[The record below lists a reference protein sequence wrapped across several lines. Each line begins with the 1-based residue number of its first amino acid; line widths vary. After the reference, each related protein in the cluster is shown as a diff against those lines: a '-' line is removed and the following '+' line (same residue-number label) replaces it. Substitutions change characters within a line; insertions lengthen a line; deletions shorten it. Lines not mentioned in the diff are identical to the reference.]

1 MGFGFL
7 FLGYFFLLNLPI
19 GQVDILPDVLGWL
32 LMFGGLRRLCYF
44 CPQDKNFPRAK
55 LVLIP
60 AAAVSV
66 IVFVLNIVMAGGN
79 SPVLLGARLLY
90 SLLQGAYEVFLLLG
104 IYRLAGS
111 VELPKL
117 AARAGRMLTFT
128 AAYYLLQ
135 LVYYSSILNAVLPSY
150 SAAYVQNY
158 LAFAIYILGYLW
170 LILTLAL
177 LFTCYARIC
186 LEGDEEMPYSED
198 LFDKLLRRFRGGK

>member
-7 FLGYFFLLNLPI
+7 FLGYFFLLNLPV
-19 GQVDILPDVLGWL
+19 GNVDILPDVLGWL
-32 LMFGGLRRLCYF
+32 LMFGGLRRLCWY
-44 CPQDKNFPRAK
+44 CPQDKSFPRAK

-60 AAAVSV
+60 AAVLSV
-66 IVFVLNIVMAGGN
+66 LVFVLDIVMAGGE
-79 SPVLLGARLLY
+79 SPVLFTAQLLY
-90 SLLQGAYEVFLLLG
+90 SVLQGAYELFLLLG
-104 IYRLAGS
+104 IHRLAVS

-117 AARAGRMLTFT
+117 AARAGRMLAFT
-128 AAYYLLQ
+128 AVYYLLQ
-135 LVYYSSILNAVLPSY
+135 LVYYTGIMNAALPSY

-170 LILTLAL
+170 LLLTLAL

>member
-7 FLGYFFLLNLPI
+7 FLGYFFLLNLPV

-32 LMFGGLRRLCYF
+32 LMLGGLRRLCYF
-44 CPQDKNFPRAK
+44 CPQGKSFPRAK

-60 AAAVSV
+60 AAAVSAA
-66 IVFVLNIVMAGGN
+66 VFVLDIVMADSG
-79 SPVLLGARLLY
+79 SPVLLITQLVYAV
-90 SLLQGAYEVFLLLG
+90 LQGAYEAFLLLG
-104 IYRLAGS
+104 IYRLAHS

-117 AARAGRMLTFT
+117 AARAGRILAFT

-135 LVYYSSILNAVLPSY
+135 LVYYSGIMNVVLPSY

>member
-19 GQVDILPDVLGWL
+19 GRVDILPDVLGWL
-32 LMFGGLRRLCYF
+32 LMLGGLHRLCYF
-44 CPQDKNFPRAK
+44 CPQDKSFPRAK

-60 AAAVSV
+60 AAAVSAA
-66 IVFVLNIVMAGGN
+66 VFVLDIVMADSG
-79 SPVLLGARLLY
+79 SPVLLITQLVYAV
-90 SLLQGAYEVFLLLG
+90 LQGAYEAFLLLG
-104 IYRLAGS
+104 IYRLAHS

-117 AARAGRMLTFT
+117 AARAGRMLAFT

-135 LVYYSSILNAVLPSY
+135 LVYYSGIMNVVLPSY

-177 LFTCYARIC
+177 LFTYYARIC